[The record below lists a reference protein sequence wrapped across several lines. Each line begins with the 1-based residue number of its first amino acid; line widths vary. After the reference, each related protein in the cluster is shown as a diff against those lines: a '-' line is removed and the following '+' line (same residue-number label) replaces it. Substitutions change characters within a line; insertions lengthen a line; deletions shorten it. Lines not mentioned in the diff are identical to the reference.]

1 MYFQQSKLSKA
12 EWENCEI
19 PVSLEEKRILHLIR
33 DGFHDINIKYND
45 NQSIAQ
51 YMKIEHTP
59 EIEIFLYIKYFKPLI
74 DEMTAGCGH
83 LSPSLTEFLNTNFSK
98 TKQIKKTDAI
108 RLSNLDTNIENQ
120 RKQIYEFVL
129 LDFCKS
135 ALSTYSTPKKSK
147 KTTNTSSQPLP
158 PPLSVSFYIYNLI
171 QLKKIHTTI
180 TANQWVIK
188 FVTHIINKYIDH
200 TAVNEGGEGGTNGNE
215 SGVDKFITDI
225 FHYSQEYIENNP
237 FVLKYANKT
246 LYDHQ
251 KKLFRLFNTQEIG
264 SEFTDSRLV
273 FYTAPTG
280 TGKTLS
286 PLGLSNRYKV
296 IYICASRHI
305 GLAFAKNAISIEK
318 KVAFAF
324 GCETAADIRLHYYSA
339 KDYEV
344 NRKSGGISKVDNS
357 NGVKVEIMICD
368 LASYIVAMYYMLSF
382 NNEKDCIMYW
392 DEPTISLDVA
402 ESPLH
407 ETIHQIWKNNTIS
420 NIILSCA
427 TLPIPSKIM
436 SVMED
441 FSIKFAHAKIHIIDS
456 YECKK
461 TISLINKDKYAVLP
475 HFLFENH
482 ADLMACVRNCRTNLT
497 ILRYFNLKEIVVF
510 IEAVMPIIKE
520 LNPLLTVSS
529 YFQSI
534 EEVTMNGIKLY
545 YLTVLAELP
554 PERWGEIYENAKK
567 TRTRYW
573 SDNETGE
580 LKKIKSVDKA
590 TIATTRTDSSVPLT
604 RLVSLPPSTIA
615 PINSTP
621 VPPQGQ
627 SSTPDGVLLT
637 TTDAHTL
644 TDGATIF
651 FAEDVDKIG
660 RFLIHQSKIPETV
673 LSKIADKIASNQ
685 RSQTQIEVL
694 SKSIDDKIG
703 KDTEKERKMEKENFT
718 PEIKRMMDSL
728 EALKTTIQ
736 SVSLEMRYIPNTQP
750 HQMIWWDAENTVLN
764 AFVPNIDQCSA
775 EEVMSLDVTPQMK
788 MLLLMG
794 IGVFSNEVSG
804 KYMEIMK
811 RLALEERLYLIIA
824 NCDFIYGMN
833 YQMCHA
839 FFGKDLKEMTQQKI
853 IQAIGRIGRGNIQQE
868 YTIRIRDD
876 DIFKRLFLPQERN
889 IEAENMSRLFV
900 SWE

>member
-1 MYFQQSKLSKA
+1 
-12 EWENCEI
+12 
-19 PVSLEEKRILHLIR
+19 
-33 DGFHDINIKYND
+33 
-45 NQSIAQ
+45 
-51 YMKIEHTP
+51 
-59 EIEIFLYIKYFKPLI
+59 
-74 DEMTAGCGH
+74 
-83 LSPSLTEFLNTNFSK
+83 
-98 TKQIKKTDAI
+98 
-108 RLSNLDTNIENQ
+108 
-120 RKQIYEFVL
+120 
-129 LDFCKS
+129 
-135 ALSTYSTPKKSK
+135 
-147 KTTNTSSQPLP
+147 
-158 PPLSVSFYIYNLI
+158 
-171 QLKKIHTTI
+171 
-180 TANQWVIK
+180 
-188 FVTHIINKYIDH
+188 
-200 TAVNEGGEGGTNGNE
+200 
-215 SGVDKFITDI
+215 
-225 FHYSQEYIENNP
+225 
-237 FVLKYANKT
+237 
-246 LYDHQ
+246 
-251 KKLFRLFNTQEIG
+251 
-264 SEFTDSRLV
+264 
-273 FYTAPTG
+273 
-280 TGKTLS
+280 
-286 PLGLSNRYKV
+286 
-296 IYICASRHI
+296 
-305 GLAFAKNAISIEK
+305 
-318 KVAFAF
+318 
-324 GCETAADIRLHYYSA
+324 
-339 KDYEV
+339 
-344 NRKSGGISKVDNS
+344 
-357 NGVKVEIMICD
+357 
-368 LASYIVAMYYMLSF
+368 
-382 NNEKDCIMYW
+382 
-392 DEPTISLDVA
+392 
-402 ESPLH
+402 
-407 ETIHQIWKNNTIS
+407 
-420 NIILSCA
+420 
-427 TLPIPSKIM
+427 
-436 SVMED
+436 
-441 FSIKFAHAKIHIIDS
+441 
-456 YECKK
+456 
-461 TISLINKDKYAVLP
+461 
-475 HFLFENH
+475 
-482 ADLMACVRNCRTNLT
+482 
-497 ILRYFNLKEIVVF
+497 
-510 IEAVMPIIKE
+510 
-520 LNPLLTVSS
+520 
-529 YFQSI
+529 
-534 EEVTMNGIKLY
+534 
-545 YLTVLAELP
+545 
-554 PERWGEIYENAKK
+554 
-567 TRTRYW
+567 
-573 SDNETGE
+573 
-580 LKKIKSVDKA
+580 VDKA

>member
-33 DGFHDINIKYND
+33 DGFYNVNIKYND

-59 EIEIFLYIKYFKPLI
+59 EIEVFLYIKYFKPLI
-74 DEMTAGCGH
+74 DEMTSSFVGK

-98 TKQIKKTDAI
+98 TKQIKKTDSI
-108 RLSNLDTNIENQ
+108 RLSNLDTNIEKQ

-129 LDFCKS
+129 LDFCKNIFLTKS
-135 ALSTYSTPKKSK
+135 NPPSNKKHKKTEGLSTPS
-147 KTTNTSSQPLP
+147 
-158 PPLSVSFYIYNLI
+158 SVSLYIYNLI

-180 TANQWVIK
+180 LANQWVIK
-188 FVTHIINKYIDH
+188 FVTHIINYYIEYQ
-200 TAVNEGGEGGTNGNE
+200 EGSLVKIIN
-215 SGVDKFITDI
+215 DI
-225 FHYSQEYIENNP
+225 FKYSQEYIENNP
-237 FVLKYANKT
+237 YVLKYENKT

-251 KKLFRLFNTQEIG
+251 KQLFGLFYKPACVDG
-264 SEFTDSRLV
+264 FFASRLV

-286 PLGLSNRYKV
+286 PLGLSNQYRI

-324 GCETAADIRLHYYSA
+324 GCETASDIRLHYYSA
-339 KDYEV
+339 KDYEI
-344 NRKSGGISKVDNS
+344 NRKSGGIYKVDNS
-357 NGVKVEIMICD
+357 NGEKVEIIICD
-368 LASYIVAMYYMLSF
+368 LASYLVAMYYMLSF
-382 NNEKDCIMYW
+382 NDEKNCIMYW
-392 DEPTISLDVA
+392 DEPTISLDVVEA
-402 ESPLH
+402 PLH
-407 ETIHQIWKNNTIS
+407 ETIHQIWKNNIIS
-420 NIILSCA
+420 NIVLSCA
-427 TLPIPSKIM
+427 TLPTEAELMDVI
-436 SVMED
+436 ED
-441 FSIKFAHAKIHIIDS
+441 FTMKFANAEVHTINS

-461 TISLINKDKYAVLP
+461 TISLINKDKYTVLP
-475 HFLFENH
+475 HFLFENYV
-482 ADLMACVRNCRTNLT
+482 DLMACVRNCRTNRT

-510 IEAVMPIIKE
+510 IETIKPILE
-520 LNPLLTVSS
+520 ETYPLLTVSG

-534 EEVTMNGIKLY
+534 EEITMNEIKLY
-545 YLTVLAELP
+545 YLTVLSELP
-554 PERWGEIYENAKK
+554 SERWKEIFEIVNK
-567 TRTRYW
+567 TRCMYW
-573 SDNETGE
+573 PSSESE
-580 LKKIKSVDKA
+580 SLKKIKSFDKV
-590 TIATTRTDSSVPLT
+590 TVENTKQESLIPLT
-604 RLVSLPPSTIA
+604 RLVSLPLTTSHQLMYTPKSSIA
-615 PINSTP
+615 TP
-621 VPPQGQ
+621 
-627 SSTPDGVLLT
+627 SSTDGVLLT

-651 FAEDVDKIG
+651 FAEDVNKIG
-660 RFLIHQSKIPETV
+660 RFLIYQSKIPESV
-673 LSKIADKIASNQ
+673 LSKIADKIALNQ
-685 RSQTQIEVL
+685 RNQSQIEVM
-694 SKSIDDKIG
+694 SKLIDDKIG
-703 KDTEKERKMEKENFT
+703 KDSEKERKMEKENFT
-718 PEIKRMMDSL
+718 PEIKRMINSL
-728 EALKTTIQ
+728 EVLKSTIH
-736 SVSLEMRYIPNTQP
+736 SISLETQYIPNTQP
-750 HQMIWWDAENTVLN
+750 HQMLWWNAEKTVTN
-764 AFVPNIDQCSA
+764 AFVSNIDQCSA

-794 IGVFSNEVSG
+794 IGVFSNEVSE

-839 FFGKDLKEMTQQKI
+839 FLGKDLKDMTQQKI

-889 IEAENMSRLFV
+889 IEAENMCRLFT
-900 SWE
+900 S

>member
-441 FSIKFAHAKIHIIDS
+441 FSIKFAHAKIHII
-456 YECKK
+456 
-461 TISLINKDKYAVLP
+461 
-475 HFLFENH
+475 
-482 ADLMACVRNCRTNLT
+482 
-497 ILRYFNLKEIVVF
+497 
-510 IEAVMPIIKE
+510 E